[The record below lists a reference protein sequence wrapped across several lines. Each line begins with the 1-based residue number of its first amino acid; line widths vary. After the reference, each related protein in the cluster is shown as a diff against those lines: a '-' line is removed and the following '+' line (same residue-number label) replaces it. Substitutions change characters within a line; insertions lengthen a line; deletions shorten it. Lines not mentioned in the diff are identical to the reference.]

1 MKGKNTKHTSV
12 DYYNT
17 LFVLLNIICTRKKIK
32 DHKNLVC
39 DKEKFVLTKTYIIGN
54 LGIWSCFFTGLHVH
68 GINFYVS
75 PIFFLKTVLSLFIT
89 LSFFVKHDIFF
100 SQFNI

>member
-17 LFVLLNIICTRKKIK
+17 LFVLFNIICTRKKIN

-39 DKEKFVLTKTYIIGN
+39 DKEKFVLTKTYIGN
-54 LGIWSCFFTGLHVH
+54 LGIWGALSQGYMCMVL
-68 GINFYVS
+68 
-75 PIFFLKTVLSLFIT
+75 IFMSVQY
-89 LSFFVKHDIFF
+89 F
-100 SQFNI
+100 S

>member
-17 LFVLLNIICTRKKIK
+17 LFVLFNIICTRKKIK

-39 DKEKFVLTKTYIIGN
+39 DKEKFVLTKTSIGN
-54 LGIWSCFFTGLHVH
+54 LGIWGA
-68 GINFYVS
+68 
-75 PIFFLKTVLSLFIT
+75 
-89 LSFFVKHDIFF
+89 F
-100 SQFNI
+100 SQGYMCMVLIFMSVQYFS

>member
-12 DYYNT
+12 GYYNT
-17 LFVLLNIICTRKKIK
+17 LFVLFNIICTRKKIK

-39 DKEKFVLTKTYIIGN
+39 DKGKFVLTKTYIGN
-54 LGIWSCFFTGLHVH
+54 LGITGLHVH

-75 PIFFLKTVLSLFIT
+75 PIFFLKTVLSL
-89 LSFFVKHDIFF
+89 
-100 SQFNI
+100 

>member
-1 MKGKNTKHTSV
+1 MKGKNSKHTCTSV

-17 LFVLLNIICTRKKIK
+17 LLDLFNIICTRKKIN

-39 DKEKFVLTKTYIIGN
+39 DKEKFILTKRYIGN
-54 LGIWSCFFTGLHVH
+54 LGIWVFTGLHVH

-75 PIFFLKTVLSLFIT
+75 PIFFLNYNFVLFCEA
-89 LSFFVKHDIFF
+89 
-100 SQFNI
+100 

>member
-17 LFVLLNIICTRKKIK
+17 LFVLFNIICTRKKIN

-39 DKEKFVLTKTYIIGN
+39 DKEKFVIGN
-54 LGIWSCFFTGLHVH
+54 LGIWGA
-68 GINFYVS
+68 
-75 PIFFLKTVLSLFIT
+75 
-89 LSFFVKHDIFF
+89 F
-100 SQFNI
+100 SQGYMCMVLMFMSVQYFS